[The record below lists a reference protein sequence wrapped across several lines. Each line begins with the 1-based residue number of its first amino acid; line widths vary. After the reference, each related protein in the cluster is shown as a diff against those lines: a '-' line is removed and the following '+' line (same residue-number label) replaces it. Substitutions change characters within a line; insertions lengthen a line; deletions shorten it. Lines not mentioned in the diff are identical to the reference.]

1 MPPATPRSLVY
12 LLGQARRQLTMTQSK
27 LADLCGISL
36 RTVQR
41 WDTKRSRPS
50 APMIHAIVDALEAVD
65 PELGAELE
73 MWAPRPKPAAPPPP
87 PLQVVLPAPEVASPP
102 HEAVPLPR
110 IPARVLVDSVICAA
124 ADAVAMLPDAVR
136 PAILAAFARA
146 EEAGLAM
153 ADVVDVLGAHLEPEL
168 DEDAIIAE
176 G

>member
-1 MPPATPRSLVY
+1 
-12 LLGQARRQLTMTQSK
+12 MTQSK

-50 APMIHAIVDALEAVD
+50 APMIHTIVDALEAVD

-73 MWAPRPKPAAPPPP
+73 LWAPRPKPPAPAPPPQEVALPAPEPLLPPQEVAAPALPPPP
-87 PLQVVLPAPEVASPP
+87 P
-102 HEAVPLPR
+102 PR

-153 ADVVDVLGAHLEPEL
+153 ADVVEVLGAHLEPEL
-168 DEDAIIAE
+168 DEDAVIAE